1 MLNGKKIT
9 LVPAELA
16 QREDVYN
23 WCFHSETS
31 KAHLFEGMQVPTY
44 AEFAE
49 DYCDYYFDGTQLQ
62 SGRGFMIMLDGEA
75 IGFLSYAAFHL
86 QPGWVELDNWLAREE
101 HCGKGYGSDALRTF
115 GRYLA
120 DELGFERAIMRPS
133 VNNPRAIAA
142 YEKAGFVRSD
152 LPPESYLLPE
162 YMDEYAGGDYDGQGG
177 DVLLVWQ
184 LERSNAYA

>member
-9 LVPAELA
+9 LVPAQLS

-31 KAHLFEGMQVPTY
+31 KAHVFADTHVPSY
-44 AEFAE
+44 AEFCE
-49 DYCDYYFDGTQLQ
+49 DYADYYFDGSQLQ
-62 SGRGFMIMLDGEA
+62 NGRGFMIMLDGEA

-86 QPGWVELDNWLAREE
+86 QPGWVELDNWLAREA
-101 HCGKGYGSDALRTF
+101 HCGKGYGSDALRTL

-120 DELGFERAIMRPS
+120 DELSFTHAIIRPS
-133 VNNPRAIAA
+133 HENPRAIAA

-162 YMDEYAGGDYDGQGG
+162 YMEDYAGGDYGPGG
-177 DVLLVWQ
+177 DALLVWQ
-184 LERSNAYA
+184 LERRNTHA

>member
-9 LVPAELA
+9 LVPAQLS

-31 KAHLFEGMQVPTY
+31 HAHVFENTEVPTY
-44 AEFAE
+44 AEFCE
-49 DYCDYYFDGTQLQ
+49 DYCDYYFDGTRPLD
-62 SGRGFMIMLDGEA
+62 GRGFIIMLGDEA

-86 QPGWVELDNWLAREE
+86 QPGWVELDNWLACEA
-101 HCGKGYGSDALRTF
+101 HCGKGYGSDALKTL

-120 DELGFERAIMRPS
+120 DELGFARAIMRPS
-133 VNNPRAIAA
+133 HENPRAIAA
-142 YEKAGFVRSD
+142 YEKAGFAQSD
-152 LPPESYLLPE
+152 LSPEAYLLPE
-162 YMDEYAGGDYDGQGG
+162 HMEDYADGDYGEGG

-184 LERSNAYA
+184 LG